1 MNVTHR
7 VRMTFWV
14 KHKYRIK
21 RLFLLGLVL
30 LFPFLVM
37 RVPAVR
43 QALVDLVAFMR
54 ETPVQGITLFLVIE
68 AFALLATV
76 PTWLM
81 SGLAGYAYG
90 FGWGFALAWPAL
102 IVCATFVFLVGR
114 TFARKFVSA
123 RSAET
128 HFWKAV
134 DRAAVKD
141 GFKVALLMRLAVAL
155 PQNLI
160 TYMLSATSITM
171 RDFVFGSFLGYL
183 PATVVHVYV
192 GSNVASAAALISGE
206 SSNRG
211 PGAWMTGVFGFVL
224 TVTALI
230 IVSRYA
236 RKSLDEALADAART
250 NG

>member
-1 MNVTHR
+1 
-7 VRMTFWV
+7 MTFWV
-14 KHKYRIK
+14 KHKQRIK
-21 RLFLLGLVL
+21 RLLLLGLVL
-30 LFPFLVM
+30 LIPLLVM

-43 QALVDLVAFMR
+43 RALVDLVAFMR
-54 ETPVQGITLFLVIE
+54 ETPPQGIALFLVIE
-68 AFALLATV
+68 ALALLATV

-90 FGWGFALAWPAL
+90 FGWGFVVAWPGL
-102 IVCATFVFLVGR
+102 IVCASVVFLVGR
-114 TFARKFVSA
+114 TIARKLISA

-134 DRAAVKD
+134 DRAVRKD
-141 GFKVALLMRLAVAL
+141 GFKVTLLMRLAVAL

-160 TYMLSATSITM
+160 TYALSATTITM
-171 RDFVFGSFLGYL
+171 REFVAGSFLGYL
-183 PATVVHVYV
+183 PATILHVYV
-192 GSNVASAAALISGE
+192 GSNVESAAALISGE

-211 PGAWMTGVFGFVL
+211 PGAWVTAVLGFVL

-250 NG
+250 NA